1 MTDISKDDFRL
12 LGPKVLGRIIGVE
25 FLGQWNEEQVFEA
38 FKKFMILVPKGF
50 TVRITTYWVKKLA
63 YMGFG
68 SDAVLPQKHPLDN
81 SLRESRLGEQGSFQ
95 ITIAKFLSPTQV
107 KRLEDEKKSS
117 TLRRQ
122 K

>member
-1 MTDISKDDFRL
+1 MTDISKEDFRL
-12 LGPKVLGRIIGVE
+12 LGPKVLGRVIGVI
-25 FLGQWNEEQVFEA
+25 FLGQWSEDQVFEA
-38 FKKFMILVPKGF
+38 FAQFMIMAPKGF
-50 TVRITTYWVKKLA
+50 KVRIGTYWVKKVL

-68 SDAVLPQKHPLDN
+68 SNSYIEKRHPLDN
-81 SLRESRLGEQGSFQ
+81 RVKESRLGESGSFQ
-95 ITIAKFLSPTQV
+95 ITIAKFISPIEV